1 MYFCRHLEWD
11 SCGWMD
17 PNPTTCVYK
26 STQQLCRNI
35 FSKENYQNKKQH
47 GNIFPNIYI
56 YIYIEPNLSETSK
69 WDFSRKKHQ
78 SVRGKYRTM
87 THQMPVKWCT
97 HHIDLSGHACFYRD
111 CVCTYPIQSDEV
123 LDFFLG
129 VCRPLRLQFSYQY
142 LNIKDLQIHNKI
154 LMLKQNQAFIW
165 LKY

>member
-1 MYFCRHLEWD
+1 VVGWIPIPLHVSTKVHNSYAEVFSLKKITKTKSNMEIYFQ
-11 SCGWMD
+11 
-17 PNPTTCVYK
+17 T
-26 STQQLCRNI
+26 
-35 FSKENYQNKKQH
+35 
-47 GNIFPNIYI
+47 YI

-111 CVCTYPIQSDEV
+111 CTYPIQSDEV